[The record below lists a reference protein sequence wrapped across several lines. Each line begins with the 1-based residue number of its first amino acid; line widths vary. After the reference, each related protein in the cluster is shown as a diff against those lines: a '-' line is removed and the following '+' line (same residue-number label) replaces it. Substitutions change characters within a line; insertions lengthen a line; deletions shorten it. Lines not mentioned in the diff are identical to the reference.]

1 MLWGLH
7 LKSVVV
13 TAFEHY
19 QVLALLC
26 LNVPLP
32 LDLTAEKCISTR
44 SHHSIDT
51 NGLHTCISD
60 FDIHAVDKAY
70 HTAPNIEQRK
80 MTLDDVLD
88 KIGDFGRYQKR
99 NYALLIGAWILTA
112 PSMMMSVFVM
122 GVPKHRYLSF

>member
-19 QVLALLC
+19 QVPALLR

-32 LDLTAEKCISTR
+32 FNLTAEKCISTR

-51 NGLHTCISD
+51 NGLHISD
-60 FDIHAVDKAY
+60 FDIYAIDKADP
-70 HTAPNIEQRK
+70 TVPNIAQRK

-99 NYALLIGAWILTA
+99 NYCTCTYFSATK
-112 PSMMMSVFVM
+112 F
-122 GVPKHRYLSF
+122 